1 MVNEAYI
8 QNHYKSIATNFG
20 LSGSS
25 TIQDPFIR
33 KSEIEFFISEI
44 RKIKQ
49 DQKNDKLSI
58 VDIGCGNGYLLSELS
73 KEFPS
78 FTLHGLEFN
87 PELCQLAKSRELP
100 NAQIIEGSCKDP
112 GALDNI
118 LSEPA
123 DIIITERVIINL
135 LSWKQQALAL
145 RNIASWIKDGG
156 HYLLAESFKEPWF
169 ELNAA
174 RREMKIPE
182 IPVSNHNRY
191 LNHKLPKYLIEL
203 DLTRIETEMPANY
216 LSSHFYLSR
225 VAHSYIKP
233 SGGRKKETHFV
244 NFFDRAIPPA
254 IGNYSPILFYHYIKD
269 KSLGS

>member
-8 QNHYKSIATNFG
+8 QNHYSKIAKNFG

-33 KSEIEFFISEI
+33 KSEVEFFVSEI
-44 RKIKQ
+44 KTIIQ
-49 DQKNDKLSI
+49 NQFNEKLSI
-58 VDIGCGNGYLLSELS
+58 VDIGCGNGYLLEKLS
-73 KEFPS
+73 KAFPS
-78 FTLHGLEFN
+78 ATLYGLEFN
-87 PELCQLAKSRELP
+87 PELCLLAKSRQLT
-100 NAQIIEGSCKDP
+100 NASIIEGSCKNSE
-112 GALDNI
+112 ALDRI
-118 LSEPA
+118 LNKTA

-145 RNIASWIKDGG
+145 QDIASWIKDGG
-156 HYLLAESFKEPWF
+156 HYLLSESFKEPWF
-169 ELNAA
+169 ELNSA

-182 IPVSNHNRY
+182 IPISNHNRY
-191 LNHKLPKYLIEL
+191 LNHKLPKYLIQL
-203 DLTRIETEMPANY
+203 MLKPVETQMPANY

-244 NFFDRAIPPA
+244 NFFDHAIPPA
-254 IGNYSPILFYHYIKD
+254 IGNYSPILFYHYVKD
-269 KSLGS
+269 MSLDS